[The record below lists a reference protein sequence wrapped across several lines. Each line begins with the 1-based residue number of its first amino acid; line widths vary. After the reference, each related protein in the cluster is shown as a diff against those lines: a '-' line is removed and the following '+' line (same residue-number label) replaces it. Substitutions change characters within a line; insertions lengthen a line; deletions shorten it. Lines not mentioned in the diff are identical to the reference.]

1 MSSILLRFLA
11 FSALQTVD
19 EPLLKTGR
27 TAPWA
32 NHFLLLLFGQ
42 LGLTPLLLVSFFFF
56 FFFWVVC
63 PADRL
68 GQQLQH
74 QHRRSRIITELHFHL
89 LDLLFFSCVTKTHLL
104 SNGDFFF
111 LIFFLFLTMHTP
123 TIAATHTFFLL
134 LDRCFFL
141 HRLPFGE
148 PEDEKYIKLLCYH
161 TLIGSGGGG
170 AQYKINIDKYM

>member
-1 MSSILLRFLA
+1 MFWSSEVGKGGGCQLSSILLRFLA
-11 FSALQTVD
+11 LFALQTVVD

-42 LGLTPLLLVSFFFF
+42 LGLTPLLLVSFFFV
-56 FFFWVVC
+56 FFWVVC

-89 LDLLFFSCVTKTHLL
+89 LDLLFFLV
-104 SNGDFFF
+104 
-111 LIFFLFLTMHTP
+111 
-123 TIAATHTFFLL
+123 
-134 LDRCFFL
+134 
-141 HRLPFGE
+141 
-148 PEDEKYIKLLCYH
+148 
-161 TLIGSGGGG
+161 
-170 AQYKINIDKYM
+170 